1 MTTEPAADD
10 LGADGPGDTAQ
21 SIAQT
26 AEALYAG
33 LRRGGQAVLP
43 LRPQDEALLGQC
55 EAFRF
60 GDASGLAGWS
70 VGRGPTVFLTHGWG
84 GRGAQMATLAL
95 ALAGVGFQA
104 VFFDA
109 GAHGE
114 SQPAPM
120 GFDRFME
127 DLAALHGVMGGRP
140 FAWVGHSAG
149 ALAMMSARRTH
160 GISAE
165 RYVCIAAPLFPYVPI
180 ERLQRSGAPAAALE
194 IVKARIAAQFET
206 DWARLETGLAWRPDP
221 AASLLAIYDDSDVV
235 AHPEDAAAVGALC
248 PGASVLQTQG
258 LGHNR
263 LLQSDQVVGAVLAHL
278 SAPAPH

>member
-1 MTTEPAADD
+1 MTTEPAADG
-10 LGADGPGDTAQ
+10 LGAEGPVGAAQ
-21 SIAQT
+21 SIAQA

-33 LRRGGQAVLP
+33 LRRGGQAGLP

-60 GDASGLAGWS
+60 GEASGLAGWS

-95 ALAGVGFQA
+95 ALAGAGFQA

-109 GAHGE
+109 GAHGD
-114 SQPAPM
+114 SHPAPL

-127 DLAALHGVMGGRP
+127 DLAALHGVMGGAP

-180 ERLQRSGAPAAALE
+180 ERLRRSGAPAAALE
-194 IVKARIAAQFET
+194 IVKARVAAQFGT
-206 DWARLETGLAWRPDP
+206 DWAQLETGLAWRPDP
-221 AASLLAIYDDSDVV
+221 GAGLLAVYDDDDVV
-235 AHPEDAAAVGALC
+235 AHPRDAAALEALC
-248 PGASVLQTQG
+248 PGASVLRTRG

-263 LLQSDQVVGAVLAHL
+263 LLQADPVVGAVLAHL
-278 SAPAPH
+278 SASAPG